1 MYSTSPKSHARP
13 PKSPSRSPQ
22 KRRPLHERTSS
33 RTNEIVT
40 PTIRIIS
47 DPDTQIYSK
56 PPLSSHRSQVPP
68 YRKSRAS
75 AFKIS
80 YDPVPDENTI
90 NSTSTFLAA
99 NQLPPAGAKRTS
111 TSSTD
116 SDPQV
121 FTTGSRVPLSNRS
134 SQGTALSLSSPRT
147 NDNPR
152 GLSVVQEEP
161 APRERLTIRPVVP
174 SNTGIAAS
182 VTNRLSQISL
192 ASSASSDTLAARK
205 HEDRRASANSRLFSS
220 PPRHLK
226 RLSVTGPGSRESMQA
241 TNARIPPN
249 SSSKQLAGSP
259 THPSSRF
266 GSNERPRSASSPET
280 PLRATLEAA
289 NANGITIQYPMFRPA
304 PVFPAN
310 SWVETSAT
318 TSQNLSRTYD
328 SYQRQQPWISR
339 LSTIPSEPD
348 PLVQAMSQSSNR
360 NTRPRRRTTGSVAGG
375 VPLIWSGSSSPV
387 PKTFMSRVRPH
398 PEKDLDEQSDTLG
411 DLQRL
416 PLRKQRSGY
425 SAKLSADSRPSSQQS
440 DAQSDRESQSSVISS
455 LPAWTK
461 YVNHVN
467 DWYGLYIV
475 TLLIQTQIVLPSYGV
490 CPSWTPGSLN
500 RRY

>member
-22 KRRPLHERTSS
+22 KRRPLHERSSS

-47 DPDTQIYSK
+47 DPDTQVYSK
-56 PPLSSHRSQVPP
+56 TPLPSHPSQVLPP
-68 YRKSRAS
+68 RKARTS

-90 NSTSTFLAA
+90 NVTSKSLAA
-99 NQLPPAGAKRTS
+99 NQLPPAGAKHTS
-111 TSSTD
+111 TSTTS
-116 SDPQV
+116 SDPQL

-134 SQGTALSLSSPRT
+134 SQSAALPLSSPRT
-147 NDNPR
+147 NENLR

-161 APRERLTIRPVVP
+161 APRERFTIRPVLP
-174 SNTGIAAS
+174 SNTGIAAP
-182 VTNRLSQISL
+182 VANRLSQISL

-226 RLSVTGPGSRESMQA
+226 RLSSTGPGSRGSMQA
-241 TNARIPPN
+241 TNARMPPN
-249 SSSKQLAGSP
+249 STSKQLAGSP
-259 THPSSRF
+259 IHPSSPF

-289 NANGITIQYPMFRPA
+289 DANGITIQYPLFRPA
-304 PVFPAN
+304 PVFLAN
-310 SWVETSAT
+310 SWAETST
-318 TSQNLSRTYD
+318 IHSQKFSRTYD
-328 SYQRQQPWISR
+328 NYQKQQPWISR

-348 PLVQAMSQSSNR
+348 PLVQAISEGSNR
-360 NTRPRRRTTGSVAGG
+360 NPRPRRRTTGSVAAG

-387 PKTFMSRVRPH
+387 PKTLMSRVRPR
-398 PEKDLDEQSDTLG
+398 PQKDFDEQSDTLG
-411 DLQRL
+411 DLQSL

-440 DAQSDRESQSSVISS
+440 DAKSDRESQSSVISS

-461 YVNHVN
+461 YVNHVSN
-467 DWYGLYIV
+467 
-475 TLLIQTQIVLPSYGV
+475 
-490 CPSWTPGSLN
+490 
-500 RRY
+500 